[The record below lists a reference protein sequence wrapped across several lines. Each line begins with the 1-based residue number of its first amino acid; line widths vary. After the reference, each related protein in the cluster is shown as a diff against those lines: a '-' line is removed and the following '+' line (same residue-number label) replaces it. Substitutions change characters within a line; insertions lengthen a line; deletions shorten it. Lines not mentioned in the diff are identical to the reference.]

1 MSPTLDI
8 SVDAADIPLPPS
20 PGLASLPPPSVVESA
35 TSRDAT
41 PAVQGSA
48 TTSSR
53 KRTRVEDEESTT
65 RRVRTRVS
73 SLLSL
78 DKPPSGPWGWLKLP
92 WETFKKGFAEG
103 LGVAEASSSTD

>member
-1 MSPTLDI
+1 M
-8 SVDAADIPLPPS
+8 
-20 PGLASLPPPSVVESA
+20 
-35 TSRDAT
+35 
-41 PAVQGSA
+41 
-48 TTSSR
+48 SSR
-53 KRTRVEDEESTT
+53 KRIRDDDEESTT

-103 LGVAEASSSTD
+103 LGIAEAEGSSSTDQ